1 MINIQRFITNMYGY
15 IGWQKGSR
23 PTDPKING
31 TVLDSTSLLYFN
43 SMSNNLELENIQA
56 IAPEYK
62 NVYKTAYDVATSYSI
77 GDIIVYEDDIYTS
90 LTNSN
95 LGNTPSTDLTNWQH
109 NFSKWLEDKT
119 KNSLVKV
126 ANKIVSLK
134 QLNTQTKSLLNTVHL
149 FDSKGSSNEIEPKQG
164 RIVGF
169 SFEVKNKE
177 GLMMLL
183 QKVGVQFTAVE
194 NLNIYLYHTSQ
205 DQPIGT
211 LAVSGNTANRFQW
224 YDFQER
230 MTYEGDY
237 NFAGEYKLVYYED
250 DLTGNAIKYSLD
262 TTGSNLPC
270 GTCSGGNKSR
280 QYYNNYSPYMTAQPF
295 YVDAANIPVTPLEMW
310 NTDDEN
316 NVNLQNW
323 GLNVKID
330 IKCDITDT
338 ITRNKDIFT
347 DFIIMQMEADIAH
360 EAINST
366 RTSTNKDK
374 VVQNSFLQLEGGE
387 RDLKSLTKKIE
398 DEVKKMDFNISSVTN
413 SPCFPCEKKGGVN
426 VIYN

>member
-1 MINIQRFITNMYGY
+1 
-15 IGWQKGSR
+15 
-23 PTDPKING
+23 
-31 TVLDSTSLLYFN
+31 
-43 SMSNNLELENIQA
+43 
-56 IAPEYK
+56 
-62 NVYKTAYDVATSYSI
+62 
-77 GDIIVYEDDIYTS
+77 
-90 LTNSN
+90 
-95 LGNTPSTDLTNWQH
+95 
-109 NFSKWLEDKT
+109 
-119 KNSLVKV
+119 
-126 ANKIVSLK
+126 
-134 QLNTQTKSLLNTVHL
+134 
-149 FDSKGSSNEIEPKQG
+149 
-164 RIVGF
+164 
-169 SFEVKNKE
+169 
-177 GLMMLL
+177 
-183 QKVGVQFTAVE
+183 
-194 NLNIYLYHTSQ
+194 
-205 DQPIGT
+205 
-211 LAVSGNTANRFQW
+211 
-224 YDFQER
+224 
-230 MTYEGDY
+230 
-237 NFAGEYKLVYYED
+237 
-250 DLTGNAIKYSLD
+250 
-262 TTGSNLPC
+262 
-270 GTCSGGNKSR
+270 
-280 QYYNNYSPYMTAQPF
+280 MTAQPF